1 MRQDRLVGDV
11 VPRRPRQRWRG
22 NASPLRRWV
31 GFLAILMMSFAWSV
45 VAAAEPKRVVLL
57 HSYGRDFKPWSEF
70 ARAIRSELERQS
82 PWPLDISDLSLMT
95 ARFSDENPETPF
107 VEYLRALFTKHQ
119 PDLIINIGAP
129 AAGFAQRNRQ
139 ELFGSNPMVFTA
151 VE

>member
-1 MRQDRLVGDV
+1 
-11 VPRRPRQRWRG
+11 
-22 NASPLRRWV
+22 
-31 GFLAILMMSFAWSV
+31 
-45 VAAAEPKRVVLL
+45 
-57 HSYGRDFKPWSEF
+57 
-70 ARAIRSELERQS
+70 
-82 PWPLDISDLSLMT
+82 MT